1 MYIFSLLYE
10 SISNFP
16 VLYVSN
22 NQPSNSTVL
31 KLCLCHKQ
39 WSTNQMREKL
49 QWHHLGLFSQAR
61 QSLRHYCKTVF
72 SAQITLTYRPWKS
85 TQNQCHSP
93 FHFNKCHL
101 FEWACC
107 HSCNY
112 VQVKKRKKLR
122 WAWSWIHFLS
132 ATFSLNVYCL
142 VVIHKVVTSA
152 AKKRIIKQ

>member
-49 QWHHLGLFSQAR
+49 QWHHLGLFSQTR

-72 SAQITLTYRPWKS
+72 SAQITLTYWPWKS

-107 HSCNY
+107 HSCSY
-112 VQVKKRKKLR
+112 VQVKKKKETEMSMIMNTLFER
-122 WAWSWIHFLS
+122 DI
-132 ATFSLNVYCL
+132 FSERLLFGRDPQSSHVCC
-142 VVIHKVVTSA
+142 
-152 AKKRIIKQ
+152 